1 MDVEAVGDALD
12 EAGEKG
18 KAGVPGEVLSAVPAA
33 AGKVTSVS
41 DAELGETGKPGT
53 EGAAN
58 PACALHEEA
67 PVHSCSCVR
76 DAASDD
82 CLSDLSAS
90 VRAQAF
96 FDLFKHTSNAVILF
110 DGKGEIL
117 AANSPAE
124 HLFCTEAEHLT
135 SRTIQSIFASEKG
148 VAGAAAAV
156 EPAAAS
162 AASSPAHAGADTT
175 DALPS
180 VATSL
185 DAFSF
190 FPGDEQLVSPG
201 RVTVVCPDK
210 EGKER
215 ELSVVC
221 TRLVSNTCAQH
232 ALLSKVDESC
242 GLYLLIGRCLDPD
255 QYMSANY
262 NHVLGELG
270 RANKRLAGT
279 LQIVLRSLDAKD
291 TNTLLARV
299 LALISETMDATS
311 SLCYLHEDNMLHL
324 AGAYPSAADAGEAAG
339 VSADAP
345 SADAPS
351 DDTASASPSPH
362 AHPAPALL
370 SVGAE
375 DALRALY
382 FGSGKSLRLRIL
394 PTRRT
399 SDFPSSN
406 DLCEVLNI
414 DTHEIFLIPRHLLP
428 HFESFMSV
436 PVWYGDE
443 VIALIQVGYNTYR
456 HMQKEDADLLD
467 SVAKYLSLQLIGAI
481 SAEKAKRNHELN
493 EFCTALREEMLS
505 APRLSEA
512 LLHRLCARAGHV
524 LGAEVV
530 FVHSEPDGASTAALA
545 ASAHAAAHAAT
556 NAPAFIARGRAIA
569 DVPFPLLDFL
579 PLRSL
584 SNRLLITTFSLK
596 DPLGLWLEKF
606 GIMATGVL
614 VDLGFVGKVRY
625 GCVLYRLLDRPRFS
639 AHEVDFIQ
647 HFAQNIRDISKS
659 AHAQAQDRHIA
670 QALQTGMSNVLQE
683 VPGIRAQGIYSSA
696 TEAADV
702 GGDFYDLVRLPGARA
717 CVIMGDVSGKGV
729 EAASVSAAVKTALA
743 AYAWQGLAPSAM
755 VSLLNEF
762 LLGFSRLETFATL
775 FVGVCDLRAHTLK
788 YCQAGHPPA
797 LLMRA
802 RTGDIVPLSVQSGV
816 VGAFHDMRYVDGT
829 AALEE
834 GDVLMLYTDG
844 TTEAR
849 AQDGSFFG
857 EEGLCDALVR
867 EYNGRFDG
875 LLARLLKTL
884 DEFTAQNLKDDVA
897 MVALQFCSDEACSDE
912 ACSDEA
918 ARGATRS

>member
-1 MDVEAVGDALD
+1 MDVEAVGDALG
-12 EAGEKG
+12 AG
-18 KAGVPGEVLSAVPAA
+18 AAA
-33 AGKVTSVS
+33 AGKMTSVS

-96 FDLFKHTSNAVILF
+96 FDLFEHTSNAVILF
-110 DGKGEIL
+110 DDKGEIL

-162 AASSPAHAGADTT
+162 AASAPARASADTA

-232 ALLSKVDESC
+232 TLFSKADESC

-279 LQIVLRSLDAKD
+279 LQIVLGSLDAKD

-324 AGAYPSAADAGEAAG
+324 AGAYPSAADAGGAAG

-345 SADAPS
+345 SA
-351 DDTASASPSPH
+351 DTASASPSPH

-394 PTRRT
+394 PARRT
-399 SDFPSSN
+399 SNFPSSN
-406 DLCEVLNI
+406 DLCEVLNV

-530 FVHSEPDGASTAALA
+530 FVHSKPDGASTAALA
-545 ASAHAAAHAAT
+545 ASAHAAA

-569 DVPFPLLDFL
+569 DVPFPLLEFL

-867 EYNGRFDG
+867 ESNGRFDG
-875 LLARLLKTL
+875 LLSRLLKTL

-912 ACSDEA
+912 A

>member
-1 MDVEAVGDALD
+1 MDVEAVGDAL
-12 EAGEKG
+12 G
-18 KAGVPGEVLSAVPAA
+18 AVPAA
-33 AGKVTSVS
+33 AGEGTSVS
-41 DAELGETGKPGT
+41 DAELGETGKPCA

-58 PACALHEEA
+58 LACALHEEA

-96 FDLFKHTSNAVILF
+96 FDLFEHTSNAVILF

-148 VAGAAAAV
+148 IAGAAAAV

-162 AASSPAHAGADTT
+162 AASAPARAGADTA

-190 FPGDEQLVSPG
+190 FPGHEQLVSPG

-232 ALLSKVDESC
+232 TLFSKADESC

-279 LQIVLRSLDAKD
+279 LQIVLGSLDAKD

-324 AGAYPSAADAGEAAG
+324 AGAYPSAADAGGAAG

-345 SADAPS
+345 SADAPNA
-351 DDTASASPSPH
+351 DTASASPSPH

-399 SDFPSSN
+399 SNFPSSN
-406 DLCEVLNI
+406 DLCEVLNV

-530 FVHSEPDGASTAALA
+530 FVHSKQDGASTAALA
-545 ASAHAAAHAAT
+545 ASAHAATNAAT

-579 PLRSL
+579 PTRSL

-614 VDLGFVGKVRY
+614 VELGFVGKVRY

-834 GDVLMLYTDG
+834 RDVLMLYTDG

-912 ACSDEA
+912 AA
-918 ARGATRS
+918 QGATRA

>member
-1 MDVEAVGDALD
+1 MDVEAVGDAL
-12 EAGEKG
+12 G
-18 KAGVPGEVLSAVPAA
+18 AVPAA
-33 AGKVTSVS
+33 AGEVLGKVTSVS
-41 DAELGETGKPGT
+41 DAELGETGKPGA

-96 FDLFKHTSNAVILF
+96 FDLFEHTSNAVILF
-110 DGKGEIL
+110 DDKGEIL

-162 AASSPAHAGADTT
+162 AAFAPARASADTA

-185 DAFSF
+185 DALSF
-190 FPGDEQLVSPG
+190 FPGDEQFVSPG

-221 TRLVSNTCAQH
+221 TRLVSNTCAH
-232 ALLSKVDESC
+232 HTLLSKVDESC

-324 AGAYPSAADAGEAAG
+324 AGAYPSAADAGGAAG

-406 DLCEVLNI
+406 DLCEVLNV

-524 LGAEVV
+524 LEAEVV
-530 FVHSEPDGASTAALA
+530 FVHSKPDGASTAALA
-545 ASAHAAAHAAT
+545 ASAHAAAHATAHAAANAAT

-614 VDLGFVGKVRY
+614 VDLGFVVKVRY

-912 ACSDEA
+912 A

>member
-1 MDVEAVGDALD
+1 MDVEAVGDALG
-12 EAGEKG
+12 AG
-18 KAGVPGEVLSAVPAA
+18 AAA
-33 AGKVTSVS
+33 AGKMTSVS

-96 FDLFKHTSNAVILF
+96 FDLFEHTSNAVILF
-110 DGKGEIL
+110 DDKGEIL

-148 VAGAAAAV
+148 IAGAAAAV

-162 AASSPAHAGADTT
+162 AASAPARAGADTA

-190 FPGDEQLVSPG
+190 FPGHEQLVSPG

-232 ALLSKVDESC
+232 TLFSKADESC

-279 LQIVLRSLDAKD
+279 LQIVLGSLDAKD

-324 AGAYPSAADAGEAAG
+324 AGAYPSAADAGGAAG

-345 SADAPS
+345 SA
-351 DDTASASPSPH
+351 DTASASPSPH

-394 PTRRT
+394 PARRT
-399 SDFPSSN
+399 SNFPSSN

-505 APRLSEA
+505 APKLSEA
-512 LLHRLCARAGHV
+512 LLHRLCTRAGHV
-524 LGAEVV
+524 LGADVV
-530 FVHSEPDGASTAALA
+530 FVHSKPDGASTAAPA
-545 ASAHAAAHAAT
+545 ASAHAPALAT
-556 NAPAFIARGRAIA
+556 PAPAFIARGRAIA

-579 PLRSL
+579 PARSL

-625 GCVLYRLLDRPRFS
+625 GCVLYRLLDCPRFS

-702 GGDFYDLVRLPGARA
+702 GGDFYDLVRLPGSRA

-829 AALEE
+829 AALEKN
-834 GDVLMLYTDG
+834 DVLMLYTDG

-875 LLARLLKTL
+875 LLARLLKSL

-897 MVALQFCSDEACSDE
+897 MVALQFCSDEAS
-912 ACSDEA
+912 SDEA
-918 ARGATRS
+918 ARGATCA

>member
-33 AGKVTSVS
+33 AGEVTNVS

-53 EGAAN
+53 EDAAN

-96 FDLFKHTSNAVILF
+96 FDLFEHTSNAVILF
-110 DGKGEIL
+110 DDKGEIL

-162 AASSPAHAGADTT
+162 AASAPARASADTA

-185 DAFSF
+185 DALSF

-232 ALLSKVDESC
+232 ALLSKADESC
-242 GLYLLIGRCLDPD
+242 GFYLLIGRCLDPD

-324 AGAYPSAADAGEAAG
+324 AGAYPSVADAGGAAG

-345 SADAPS
+345 SADNAS
-351 DDTASASPSPH
+351 TDTASASPSPH

-399 SDFPSSN
+399 SNFPSSN
-406 DLCEVLNI
+406 DLCEVLNV

-530 FVHSEPDGASTAALA
+530 FVHSKPDGASTAALA
-545 ASAHAAAHAAT
+545 ASAHAAANAAA

-918 ARGATRS
+918 ARGATRA

>member
-18 KAGVPGEVLSAVPAA
+18 KAGVPGEVP
-33 AGKVTSVS
+33 GK
-41 DAELGETGKPGT
+41 
-53 EGAAN
+53 
-58 PACALHEEA
+58 A

-96 FDLFKHTSNAVILF
+96 FDLFEHTSNAVILF
-110 DGKGEIL
+110 DDKGEIL

-162 AASSPAHAGADTT
+162 AAFAPARASADTA

-185 DAFSF
+185 DALSF
-190 FPGDEQLVSPG
+190 FPGDEQFVSPG

-221 TRLVSNTCAQH
+221 TRLVSNTCAH
-232 ALLSKVDESC
+232 HTPLSKVDESC

-324 AGAYPSAADAGEAAG
+324 AGAYPSAADAGGAAG

-345 SADAPS
+345 SADAPNA
-351 DDTASASPSPH
+351 DTASASPSPH

-406 DLCEVLNI
+406 DLCEVLNV

-530 FVHSEPDGASTAALA
+530 FVHSKPDGASTAALA
-545 ASAHAAAHAAT
+545 ASAHAAANAAA

-569 DVPFPLLDFL
+569 DVPFPLLEFL

>member
-1 MDVEAVGDALD
+1 MDVEAVGDALG

-18 KAGVPGEVLSAVPAA
+18 KAGVPGEVP
-33 AGKVTSVS
+33 GK
-41 DAELGETGKPGT
+41 
-53 EGAAN
+53 
-58 PACALHEEA
+58 A

-96 FDLFKHTSNAVILF
+96 FDLFEHTSNAVILF

-162 AASSPAHAGADTT
+162 AASSPSRAGADTA

-232 ALLSKVDESC
+232 ALLSKADESC

-324 AGAYPSAADAGEAAG
+324 AGAYPSAADAGGAAG

-345 SADAPS
+345 SADAPNA
-351 DDTASASPSPH
+351 DTASASPSPH

-399 SDFPSSN
+399 SNFPSSN

-545 ASAHAAAHAAT
+545 ASAHAAAHATA
-556 NAPAFIARGRAIA
+556 NAAASAPAFIARGRAIA

-834 GDVLMLYTDG
+834 RDVLMLYTDG

-912 ACSDEA
+912 A
-918 ARGATRS
+918 ARGATRA

>member
-1 MDVEAVGDALD
+1 MDVEAVGDAL
-12 EAGEKG
+12 G
-18 KAGVPGEVLSAVPAA
+18 AVPAA
-33 AGKVTSVS
+33 AGEVTNVS

-53 EGAAN
+53 EDAAN

-96 FDLFKHTSNAVILF
+96 FDLFEHTSNAVILF

-162 AASSPAHAGADTT
+162 AASSPSRAGADTA

-232 ALLSKVDESC
+232 ALLSKADESC

-324 AGAYPSAADAGEAAG
+324 AGAYPSAADAGGAAG

-345 SADAPS
+345 SAD
-351 DDTASASPSPH
+351 TASASPSPN

-406 DLCEVLNI
+406 DLCEVLNV

-456 HMQKEDADLLD
+456 HMQKEEADLLE

-545 ASAHAAAHAAT
+545 ASAHAPAPTAASTAAPAAPALAHAP
-556 NAPAFIARGRAIA
+556 APAFIARGRAIA

-912 ACSDEA
+912 A

>member
-1 MDVEAVGDALD
+1 MDVEAVGDALG

-18 KAGVPGEVLSAVPAA
+18 KAGVPGEVP
-33 AGKVTSVS
+33 GK
-41 DAELGETGKPGT
+41 
-53 EGAAN
+53 
-58 PACALHEEA
+58 A

-96 FDLFKHTSNAVILF
+96 FDLFEHTSNAVILF
-110 DGKGEIL
+110 DDKGEIL

-135 SRTIQSIFASEKG
+135 SHTIQSIFASEKG

-156 EPAAAS
+156 ESAAAS
-162 AASSPAHAGADTT
+162 AASAPARASADTA

-221 TRLVSNTCAQH
+221 TRLVSNTCAH
-232 ALLSKVDESC
+232 HTPLSKVDESC

-324 AGAYPSAADAGEAAG
+324 AGAYPSAADAGGAAG

-345 SADAPS
+345 NA
-351 DDTASASPSPH
+351 DTASASPSPH

-406 DLCEVLNI
+406 DLCEVLNV

-683 VPGIRAQGIYSSA
+683 VPGIQAQGIYSSA

-912 ACSDEA
+912 A
-918 ARGATRS
+918 ARGATRA

>member
-1 MDVEAVGDALD
+1 MDVEAVGDALG
-12 EAGEKG
+12 AM
-18 KAGVPGEVLSAVPAA
+18 PAA
-33 AGKVTSVS
+33 AGEVTSVS
-41 DAELGETGKPGT
+41 DAELGETGKPCA

-96 FDLFKHTSNAVILF
+96 FDLFEHTSNAVILF
-110 DGKGEIL
+110 DDKGEIL

-162 AASSPAHAGADTT
+162 AAFAPARASADTA

-185 DAFSF
+185 DALSF
-190 FPGDEQLVSPG
+190 FPGDEQFVSPG

-221 TRLVSNTCAQH
+221 TRLVSNTCAH
-232 ALLSKVDESC
+232 HTPLSKVDESC

-324 AGAYPSAADAGEAAG
+324 AGAYPSAADAGGAAG

-345 SADAPS
+345 SADAPNA
-351 DDTASASPSPH
+351 DTASASPSPH

-399 SDFPSSN
+399 SNFPSSN
-406 DLCEVLNI
+406 DLCEVLNV

-530 FVHSEPDGASTAALA
+530 FVHSKQDGASTAALA
-545 ASAHAAAHAAT
+545 ASAHAATNAAT

-579 PLRSL
+579 PTRSL

-614 VDLGFVGKVRY
+614 VELGFVGKVRY

-912 ACSDEA
+912 A

>member
-1 MDVEAVGDALD
+1 MDVEAVGDALG
-12 EAGEKG
+12 AM
-18 KAGVPGEVLSAVPAA
+18 PAA
-33 AGKVTSVS
+33 AGKMTSVS

-96 FDLFKHTSNAVILF
+96 FDLFEHTSNAVILF
-110 DGKGEIL
+110 DDKGEIL

-162 AASSPAHAGADTT
+162 AASAPARAGVDTA

-221 TRLVSNTCAQH
+221 TRLVSNTCAH
-232 ALLSKVDESC
+232 HTLLSKADESF

-324 AGAYPSAADAGEAAG
+324 AGAYPSAADAGGAAG

-345 SADAPS
+345 SADTAS
-351 DDTASASPSPH
+351 ADTASASPSPH

-406 DLCEVLNI
+406 DLCEVLNV

-530 FVHSEPDGASTAALA
+530 FVHSKQDGASTAALA
-545 ASAHAAAHAAT
+545 ASAHAAAHAAANAAT

-579 PLRSL
+579 PTRSL

-834 GDVLMLYTDG
+834 RDVLMLYTDG

-912 ACSDEA
+912 A
-918 ARGATRS
+918 ARGATRA

>member
-12 EAGEKG
+12 EASEKG
-18 KAGVPGEVLSAVPAA
+18 KAGVPGEVP
-33 AGKVTSVS
+33 GK
-41 DAELGETGKPGT
+41 
-53 EGAAN
+53 
-58 PACALHEEA
+58 A

-96 FDLFKHTSNAVILF
+96 FDLFEHTSNAVILF
-110 DGKGEIL
+110 DDKGEIL

-162 AASSPAHAGADTT
+162 AASAPARASADTA

-185 DAFSF
+185 DALSF
-190 FPGDEQLVSPG
+190 FPGDEQFVSPG

-221 TRLVSNTCAQH
+221 TRLVSNTCAH
-232 ALLSKVDESC
+232 HTLLSKVDESC

-324 AGAYPSAADAGEAAG
+324 AGAYPSAADAGGAAG

-345 SADAPS
+345 SVDTASA
-351 DDTASASPSPH
+351 DTASASPSPH

-406 DLCEVLNI
+406 DLCEVLNV

-530 FVHSEPDGASTAALA
+530 FVHSKPDGASTAALA
-545 ASAHAAAHAAT
+545 ASAHAAANAAT
-556 NAPAFIARGRAIA
+556 NAAINAPAFIARGRAIA

-579 PLRSL
+579 PTRSL

-912 ACSDEA
+912 A
-918 ARGATRS
+918 ARGATRA

>member
-1 MDVEAVGDALD
+1 MDVEAVRDALD
-12 EAGEKG
+12 KAGEKG
-18 KAGVPGEVLSAVPAA
+18 KAGVPGEVP
-33 AGKVTSVS
+33 GKAS
-41 DAELGETGKPGT
+41 
-53 EGAAN
+53 
-58 PACALHEEA
+58 
-67 PVHSCSCVR
+67 VHSCSCVR

-96 FDLFKHTSNAVILF
+96 FDLSEHTSNAVILF
-110 DGKGEIL
+110 DGKGQIL

-135 SRTIQSIFASEKG
+135 SHTIQSIFASEKG
-148 VAGAAAAV
+148 AS
-156 EPAAAS
+156 ES
-162 AASSPAHAGADTT
+162 AATLPA
-175 DALPS
+175 P
-180 VATSL
+180 VPPL
-185 DAFSF
+185 DVLSF

-221 TRLVSNTCAQH
+221 TRLVSNTCAH
-232 ALLSKVDESC
+232 HTPLSKVDESC

-324 AGAYPSAADAGEAAG
+324 AGAYPSAADADGAAG
-339 VSADAP
+339 VSAGAP
-345 SADAPS
+345 SVDTASA
-351 DDTASASPSPH
+351 DTASASPSPH

-406 DLCEVLNI
+406 DLCEVLNV

-530 FVHSEPDGASTAALA
+530 FVHSKPDGASTAAPA
-545 ASAHAAAHAAT
+545 ASAHAAAPTAAST
-556 NAPAFIARGRAIA
+556 AAPTPALATPAPAFIARGRAIA

-579 PLRSL
+579 PARSL

-625 GCVLYRLLDRPRFS
+625 GCVLYRLLNRPRFS

-702 GGDFYDLVRLPGARA
+702 GGDFYDLVRLPGSRA

-775 FVGVCDLRAHTLK
+775 FVGVCDLRTHTLK

-802 RTGDIVPLSVQSGV
+802 ATGDIVPLSVQSGV
-816 VGAFHDMRYVDGT
+816 VGAFHDMRYVDGVS
-829 AALEE
+829 ALERN
-834 GDVLMLYTDG
+834 DVLMLYTDG

-897 MVALQFCSDEACSDE
+897 MVALQFCSDEV
-912 ACSDEA
+912 CSDEA
-918 ARGATRS
+918 ARGATCA

>member
-1 MDVEAVGDALD
+1 MDVEAVGDALG
-12 EAGEKG
+12 AM
-18 KAGVPGEVLSAVPAA
+18 PAA
-33 AGKVTSVS
+33 AGKMTSVS

-96 FDLFKHTSNAVILF
+96 FDLFEHTSNAVILF
-110 DGKGEIL
+110 DDKGEIL

-162 AASSPAHAGADTT
+162 AASAPARAGADTA

-232 ALLSKVDESC
+232 TLFSKADESC

-324 AGAYPSAADAGEAAG
+324 AGAYPSAADAGGAAG

-345 SADAPS
+345 SADTAS
-351 DDTASASPSPH
+351 ADTASASPSPH

-406 DLCEVLNI
+406 DLCEVLNV

-530 FVHSEPDGASTAALA
+530 FVHSKQDGASTAALA
-545 ASAHAAAHAAT
+545 ASAHAAAHAAANAAT

-579 PLRSL
+579 PTRSL

-834 GDVLMLYTDG
+834 RDVLMLYTDG

-912 ACSDEA
+912 A

>member
-18 KAGVPGEVLSAVPAA
+18 KAGVPGEVP
-33 AGKVTSVS
+33 GK
-41 DAELGETGKPGT
+41 
-53 EGAAN
+53 
-58 PACALHEEA
+58 A

-96 FDLFKHTSNAVILF
+96 FDLFEHTSNAVILF
-110 DGKGEIL
+110 DDKGEIL

-135 SRTIQSIFASEKG
+135 SHTIQSIFASEKG

-162 AASSPAHAGADTT
+162 AASAPARASADTA

-185 DAFSF
+185 DALSF
-190 FPGDEQLVSPG
+190 FPGDEQFVSPG

-221 TRLVSNTCAQH
+221 TRLVSNTCAH
-232 ALLSKVDESC
+232 HTLLSKVDESC

-324 AGAYPSAADAGEAAG
+324 AGAYPSAADAGGAAG

-345 SADAPS
+345 SVDAPS
-351 DDTASASPSPH
+351 ADTASASPSPH

-394 PTRRT
+394 PARRT
-399 SDFPSSN
+399 SNFPSSN

-545 ASAHAAAHAAT
+545 ASAHAAAHATA
-556 NAPAFIARGRAIA
+556 NAAASAPAFIARGRAIA

-834 GDVLMLYTDG
+834 RDVLMLYTDG

-912 ACSDEA
+912 AA
-918 ARGATRS
+918 QGATRA

>member
-1 MDVEAVGDALD
+1 MDVEAVGDALG
-12 EAGEKG
+12 AM
-18 KAGVPGEVLSAVPAA
+18 PAA
-33 AGKVTSVS
+33 AGKMTSVS

-96 FDLFKHTSNAVILF
+96 FDLFEHTSNAVILF
-110 DGKGEIL
+110 DDKGEIL

-148 VAGAAAAV
+148 IAGAAAAV

-162 AASSPAHAGADTT
+162 AASAPARAGADTA

-190 FPGDEQLVSPG
+190 FPGHEQLASPG

-232 ALLSKVDESC
+232 TLFSKADESC

-324 AGAYPSAADAGEAAG
+324 AGAYPSAADAGGAAG

-351 DDTASASPSPH
+351 ADTASASPSPH

-406 DLCEVLNI
+406 DLCEVLNV

-443 VIALIQVGYNTYR
+443 VIALIQVGYNAYR

-530 FVHSEPDGASTAALA
+530 FVHSKPDGASTAALA
-545 ASAHAAAHAAT
+545 ASAHAAANAAT
-556 NAPAFIARGRAIA
+556 NAAANAPVFIARGRAIA

-579 PLRSL
+579 PTRSL

-606 GIMATGVL
+606 GIMATGIL

-912 ACSDEA
+912 A

>member
-1 MDVEAVGDALD
+1 MDVEAVGDALG
-12 EAGEKG
+12 AM
-18 KAGVPGEVLSAVPAA
+18 PAA
-33 AGKVTSVS
+33 AGKMTSVS

-96 FDLFKHTSNAVILF
+96 FDLFEHTSNAVILF
-110 DGKGEIL
+110 DDKGEIL

-162 AASSPAHAGADTT
+162 AASAPARAGADTA

-232 ALLSKVDESC
+232 TLFSKADESF

-324 AGAYPSAADAGEAAG
+324 AGAYPSAADAGGAAG

-345 SADAPS
+345 SADTAS
-351 DDTASASPSPH
+351 ADTASASPSPH

-406 DLCEVLNI
+406 DLCEVLNV

-530 FVHSEPDGASTAALA
+530 FVHSKQDGASTAALA
-545 ASAHAAAHAAT
+545 ASAHAAAHAAANAAT

-579 PLRSL
+579 PTRSL

-834 GDVLMLYTDG
+834 RDVLMLYTDG

-912 ACSDEA
+912 A

>member
-1 MDVEAVGDALD
+1 MDVEAVGDALG
-12 EAGEKG
+12 AM
-18 KAGVPGEVLSAVPAA
+18 PAA
-33 AGKVTSVS
+33 AGKMTSVS

-96 FDLFKHTSNAVILF
+96 FDLFEHTSNAVILF
-110 DGKGEIL
+110 DDKGEIL

-162 AASSPAHAGADTT
+162 AASAPARAGADTA

-232 ALLSKVDESC
+232 TLFSKADESF

-324 AGAYPSAADAGEAAG
+324 AGAYPSAADAGGAAG

-345 SADAPS
+345 SADTAS
-351 DDTASASPSPH
+351 ADTASASPSPH

-406 DLCEVLNI
+406 DLCEVLNV

-530 FVHSEPDGASTAALA
+530 FVHSKQDGASTAALA
-545 ASAHAAAHAAT
+545 ASAHAAANAATNAAT

-569 DVPFPLLDFL
+569 DVPFPLLEFL

-834 GDVLMLYTDG
+834 RDVLMLYTDG

-912 ACSDEA
+912 A

>member
-1 MDVEAVGDALD
+1 MDVEAVGDALG
-12 EAGEKG
+12 AG
-18 KAGVPGEVLSAVPAA
+18 AAA
-33 AGKVTSVS
+33 AGKMTSVS
-41 DAELGETGKPGT
+41 DAELGETGKPGA

-96 FDLFKHTSNAVILF
+96 FDLFEHTSNAVILF
-110 DGKGEIL
+110 DDKGEIL

-148 VAGAAAAV
+148 IAGASAAV

-162 AASSPAHAGADTT
+162 AASAPARAGADTA

-190 FPGDEQLVSPG
+190 FPGHEQLVSPG

-221 TRLVSNTCAQH
+221 TRLVSNTCAH
-232 ALLSKVDESC
+232 HTPLSKVDESC

-324 AGAYPSAADAGEAAG
+324 AGAYPSAADADGAAG
-339 VSADAP
+339 VSAGAP
-345 SADAPS
+345 SVDTASADTAS
-351 DDTASASPSPH
+351 ADTASASPSPH

-399 SDFPSSN
+399 SNFPSSN
-406 DLCEVLNI
+406 DLCEVLNV

-530 FVHSEPDGASTAALA
+530 FVHSKQDGASTAALA
-545 ASAHAAAHAAT
+545 ASAHAAANAATNAAT

-579 PLRSL
+579 PTRSL

-834 GDVLMLYTDG
+834 RDVLMLYTDG

-912 ACSDEA
+912 AA
-918 ARGATRS
+918 QGATRA

>member
-18 KAGVPGEVLSAVPAA
+18 KAGVPGEVP
-33 AGKVTSVS
+33 GK
-41 DAELGETGKPGT
+41 
-53 EGAAN
+53 
-58 PACALHEEA
+58 A

-96 FDLFKHTSNAVILF
+96 FDLFEHTSNAVILF
-110 DGKGEIL
+110 DDKGEIL

-162 AASSPAHAGADTT
+162 AAFAPARASADTA

-185 DAFSF
+185 DALSF
-190 FPGDEQLVSPG
+190 FPGDEQFVSPG

-221 TRLVSNTCAQH
+221 TRLVSNTCAH
-232 ALLSKVDESC
+232 HTPLSKVDESC

-324 AGAYPSAADAGEAAG
+324 AGAYPSAADAGGAAG

-345 SADAPS
+345 SADAPNA
-351 DDTASASPSPH
+351 DTASASPSPH

-406 DLCEVLNI
+406 DLCEVLNV

-530 FVHSEPDGASTAALA
+530 FVHSKPDGASTAALA
-545 ASAHAAAHAAT
+545 ASAHAAANAAA

-569 DVPFPLLDFL
+569 DVPFPLLEFL

-875 LLARLLKTL
+875 LLSRLLKTL

-912 ACSDEA
+912 A

>member
-1 MDVEAVGDALD
+1 MDVEAVGDALG

-18 KAGVPGEVLSAVPAA
+18 KAGVPGEVP
-33 AGKVTSVS
+33 GK
-41 DAELGETGKPGT
+41 
-53 EGAAN
+53 
-58 PACALHEEA
+58 A

-96 FDLFKHTSNAVILF
+96 FDLFEHTSNAVILF
-110 DGKGEIL
+110 DDKGEIL

-162 AASSPAHAGADTT
+162 AASAPARASADTA

-232 ALLSKVDESC
+232 ALLSKADESC

-299 LALISETMDATS
+299 LSLISETMDATS
-311 SLCYLHEDNMLHL
+311 SLCYLHEDNILHL
-324 AGAYPSAADAGEAAG
+324 AGAYPSAADAGGAAG

-345 SADAPS
+345 SADAPNA
-351 DDTASASPSPH
+351 DTASASPSPH

-406 DLCEVLNI
+406 DLCEVLNV

-530 FVHSEPDGASTAALA
+530 FVHSKPDGASTAALA
-545 ASAHAAAHAAT
+545 ASAHAAANAAT

-912 ACSDEA
+912 A

>member
-1 MDVEAVGDALD
+1 MDVEAVGDALG
-12 EAGEKG
+12 AGT
-18 KAGVPGEVLSAVPAA
+18 AA

-41 DAELGETGKPGT
+41 DAELGETGKLST
-53 EGAAN
+53 EDTAN

-76 DAASDD
+76 DASSDD

-96 FDLFKHTSNAVILF
+96 FDLFEHTSNAVILF
-110 DGKGEIL
+110 DDKGEIL

-156 EPAAAS
+156 APAAAS

-180 VATSL
+180 VATSI

-324 AGAYPSAADAGEAAG
+324 AGAYPSAADAGGAAG

-345 SADAPS
+345 SADAPNA
-351 DDTASASPSPH
+351 DTASASPSPH

-399 SDFPSSN
+399 SNFPSSN

-897 MVALQFCSDEACSDE
+897 MVALQFCSDD
-912 ACSDEA
+912 A
-918 ARGATRS
+918 ARGAGRG

>member
-1 MDVEAVGDALD
+1 MDVEAVGDALR
-12 EAGEKG
+12 
-18 KAGVPGEVLSAVPAA
+18 AVPAA
-33 AGKVTSVS
+33 AGEGTSVS
-41 DAELGETGKPGT
+41 DAELGETGKPCA

-96 FDLFKHTSNAVILF
+96 FDLFEHTSNAVILF
-110 DGKGEIL
+110 DDKGEIL

-162 AASSPAHAGADTT
+162 AASAPARTGADTA

-324 AGAYPSAADAGEAAG
+324 AGAYPSAADAGGAAG

-345 SADAPS
+345 SADAPNA
-351 DDTASASPSPH
+351 DTASASPSPH

-406 DLCEVLNI
+406 DLCEVLNV

-530 FVHSEPDGASTAALA
+530 FVHSKPDGASTAALA
-545 ASAHAAAHAAT
+545 ASAHAAANAATNAAT

-579 PLRSL
+579 PTRSL

-834 GDVLMLYTDG
+834 RDVLMLYTDG

-912 ACSDEA
+912 A

>member
-18 KAGVPGEVLSAVPAA
+18 KAGVPGEVP
-33 AGKVTSVS
+33 GK
-41 DAELGETGKPGT
+41 
-53 EGAAN
+53 
-58 PACALHEEA
+58 A

-96 FDLFKHTSNAVILF
+96 FDLFEHTSNAVILF
-110 DGKGEIL
+110 DDKGEIL

-162 AASSPAHAGADTT
+162 AAFAPARASADTA

-185 DAFSF
+185 DALSF
-190 FPGDEQLVSPG
+190 FPGDEQFVSPG

-221 TRLVSNTCAQH
+221 TRLVSNTCAH
-232 ALLSKVDESC
+232 HTPLSKVDESC

-324 AGAYPSAADAGEAAG
+324 AGAYPSAADAGGAAG

-345 SADAPS
+345 SADAPNA
-351 DDTASASPSPH
+351 DTASASPSPH

-406 DLCEVLNI
+406 DLCEVLNV

-530 FVHSEPDGASTAALA
+530 FVHSKPDGASTAALA
-545 ASAHAAAHAAT
+545 ASAHAAANAAA

-569 DVPFPLLDFL
+569 DVPFPLLEFL

-834 GDVLMLYTDG
+834 RDVLMLYTDG

-912 ACSDEA
+912 A

>member
-1 MDVEAVGDALD
+1 MDVEAVGDALG
-12 EAGEKG
+12 AG
-18 KAGVPGEVLSAVPAA
+18 AAA
-33 AGKVTSVS
+33 AGKMTSVS

-96 FDLFKHTSNAVILF
+96 FDLFEHTSNAVILF
-110 DGKGEIL
+110 DDKGEIL

-162 AASSPAHAGADTT
+162 AASAPARASADTA

-232 ALLSKVDESC
+232 TLFSKADESC

-279 LQIVLRSLDAKD
+279 LQIVLGSLDAKD

-324 AGAYPSAADAGEAAG
+324 AGAYPSAADAGGAAG

-345 SADAPS
+345 SA
-351 DDTASASPSPH
+351 DTASASPSPH

-394 PTRRT
+394 PARRT
-399 SDFPSSN
+399 SNFPSSN
-406 DLCEVLNI
+406 DLCEVLNV

-530 FVHSEPDGASTAALA
+530 FVHSKPDGASTAALA
-545 ASAHAAAHAAT
+545 ASAHAAA

-569 DVPFPLLDFL
+569 DVPFPLLEFL

-867 EYNGRFDG
+867 DYNGRFDG
-875 LLARLLKTL
+875 LLSRLLKTL

-912 ACSDEA
+912 A

>member
-1 MDVEAVGDALD
+1 MDVEAVGDAL
-12 EAGEKG
+12 G
-18 KAGVPGEVLSAVPAA
+18 AVPAA
-33 AGKVTSVS
+33 AGEGTSVS
-41 DAELGETGKPGT
+41 DAELGETGKPCA

-96 FDLFKHTSNAVILF
+96 FDLFEHTSNAVILF
-110 DGKGEIL
+110 DDKGEIL

-148 VAGAAAAV
+148 IAGAAAAV

-162 AASSPAHAGADTT
+162 AASAPARAGADTA

-190 FPGDEQLVSPG
+190 FPGHEQLVSPG

-232 ALLSKVDESC
+232 TLFSKADESF

-324 AGAYPSAADAGEAAG
+324 AGAYPSAADAGGAAG

-345 SADAPS
+345 SADTAS
-351 DDTASASPSPH
+351 ADTASASPSPH

-406 DLCEVLNI
+406 DLCEVLNV

-545 ASAHAAAHAAT
+545 ASAHAATNAAAS
-556 NAPAFIARGRAIA
+556 APAFIARGRAIA

-834 GDVLMLYTDG
+834 RDVLMLYTDG

-912 ACSDEA
+912 AA
-918 ARGATRS
+918 QGATRA

>member
-1 MDVEAVGDALD
+1 MDVEAVGDAL
-12 EAGEKG
+12 G
-18 KAGVPGEVLSAVPAA
+18 AVPAA
-33 AGKVTSVS
+33 AGEGTSVS
-41 DAELGETGKPGT
+41 DAELGETGKPCA

-96 FDLFKHTSNAVILF
+96 FDLFEHTSNAVILF
-110 DGKGEIL
+110 DDKGEIL

-148 VAGAAAAV
+148 IAGAAAAV

-162 AASSPAHAGADTT
+162 AASAPARAGADTA

-190 FPGDEQLVSPG
+190 FPGHEQLASPG

-232 ALLSKVDESC
+232 TLFSKADESC

-279 LQIVLRSLDAKD
+279 LQIVLGSLDAKD

-324 AGAYPSAADAGEAAG
+324 AGAYPSAADAGGAAG

-345 SADAPS
+345 SA
-351 DDTASASPSPH
+351 DTASASPSPH

-394 PTRRT
+394 PARRT
-399 SDFPSSN
+399 SNFPSSN

-530 FVHSEPDGASTAALA
+530 FVHSKPDGASTAALA
-545 ASAHAAAHAAT
+545 ASAHAAANAAT

-579 PLRSL
+579 PTRSL

-834 GDVLMLYTDG
+834 RDVLMLYTDG